1 MLDIT
6 IHLASQNH
14 NDTAL
19 PTYQDGYYPKM
30 ENSKCQ
36 RECGAIGKLEK
47 KNDAATVENNMMVP
61 QEIKYRINE

>member
-14 NDTAL
+14 NDIAL
-19 PTYQDGYYPKM
+19 TMDGYYPKM

-47 KNDAATVENNMMVP
+47 KNDAATVENNMIVP